1 LGSEVRRLKM
11 LMCYD
16 YQNGI
21 TYEEKDIIFAIE
33 LEMFSIGTISLPKTI
48 QFMKITYVRIMDTHV
63 KKYFRTG
70 I

>member
-1 LGSEVRRLKM
+1 M